1 MFLSLDYPF
10 GEGSVVDNINFIC
23 PQKTTFKLQWM
34 SYKFSFLG
42 FDLCSRGFTILPSYI
57 SVPTVFGG

>member
-1 MFLSLDYPF
+1 MYLSLDYPF

-34 SYKFSFLG
+34 SCKFSFLG
-42 FDLCSRGFTILPSYI
+42 FYFCSQGFTILPSYI
-57 SVPTVFGG
+57 CPSSLRG